1 MNIYIESQN
10 RRIEAIESRTGELA
24 PKTNKP
30 KEGDLAK
37 DPNTSQPMQY
47 QKDPTTG
54 VLAWKYLK

>member
-1 MNIYIESQN
+1 MQIYIDFQN
-10 RRIEAIESRTGELA
+10 RILDAVESRKSKLA